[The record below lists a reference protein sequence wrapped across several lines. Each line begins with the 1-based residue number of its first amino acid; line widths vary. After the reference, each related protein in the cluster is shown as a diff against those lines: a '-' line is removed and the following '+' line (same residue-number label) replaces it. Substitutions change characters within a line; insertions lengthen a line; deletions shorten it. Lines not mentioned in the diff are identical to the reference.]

1 MKLGLLLPPP
11 PGVLSRTLLQDGPQ
25 AQELVDVG
33 VGERLALDA
42 HVDRVQRARGLV
54 LLVEAEVVQLAL
66 ERRVVLVPEV
76 ERELAL
82 ELDGVGDDEVAL
94 ARPPVDSSCFASTA

>member
-1 MKLGLLLPPP
+1 MDAVSARGQRGRR
-11 PGVLSRTLLQDGPQ
+11 GVERIQDGPEVE
-25 AQELVDVG
+25 ELDDVDVG
-33 VGERLALDA
+33 ELLALDA

-76 ERELAL
+76 ERALAL
-82 ELDGVGDDEVAL
+82 EL
-94 ARPPVDSSCFASTA
+94 RRN